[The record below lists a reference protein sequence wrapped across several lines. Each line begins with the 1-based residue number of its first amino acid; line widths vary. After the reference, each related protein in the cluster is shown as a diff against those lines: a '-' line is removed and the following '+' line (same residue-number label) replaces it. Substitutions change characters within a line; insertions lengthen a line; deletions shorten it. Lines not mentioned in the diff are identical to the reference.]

1 MDPVTDVFTAMRIES
16 VVYRRLELTA
26 PWGLRIER
34 SEQACFGTVV
44 RGNCWLTVEGESK
57 PLPLTGGDCFCF
69 FTRGRAHTLRDQPRT
84 RAHDIQEVIRA
95 AKGEAVHFGGGGVAT
110 TLVGGK
116 FTFDM
121 SNSKPLT
128 DLLPRLIHL
137 RADQAQATP
146 LQQTLQLL
154 ASEAAQPAVGSDLVL
169 RRLADIL
176 LIQAIRAHIASDAC
190 QQTGWLRAL
199 SDRQIGSALQSMH
212 EKISQPWTVAGLAAA
227 AGMSR
232 SAFAVR
238 FKELVGETPLEYL
251 TRWRVYQAARLLRE
265 GDKKL
270 IDVAHSVGYDSDGA
284 FNKAFKRIM
293 AATPGDYRR
302 NGGALP
308 SFGCPE
314 AT

>member
-1 MDPVTDVFTAMRIES
+1 MDPVTDIFTAMRIES
-16 VVYRRLELTA
+16 LVYRRLELTA

-34 SEQACFGTVV
+34 HEQGCFGTVV
-44 RGNCWLTVEGESK
+44 RGNCWLMVEGESK

-69 FTRGRAHTLRDQPRT
+69 FTRGRVHTLRDHPRT
-84 RAHDIQEVIRA
+84 RTQDIEEVIRA
-95 AKGEAVHFGGGGVAT
+95 SSGEAVQFGGGGVAT
-110 TLVGGK
+110 TIVGGK
-116 FTFDM
+116 FTFDGM
-121 SNSKPLT
+121 NSKPLT
-128 DLLPRLIHL
+128 DLIPPLIHVK
-137 RADQAQATP
+137 ADRAQATP

-154 ASEAAQPAVGSDLVL
+154 AAEAAHPAVGSDLVL

-176 LIQAIRAHIASDAC
+176 LIQAIRAHTASDAC
-190 QQTGWLRAL
+190 RKTGWLRGL
-199 SDRQIGSALQSMH
+199 SDRQIGAALQSMH
-212 EKISQPWTVAGLAAA
+212 ENIGQAWTVAGLAAA

-238 FKELVGETPLEYL
+238 FKELIGETPLEYL
-251 TRWRVYQAARLLRE
+251 TRWRIYQAARLLRE

-270 IDVAHSVGYDSDGA
+270 IDVAHSIGYDSDGA

-293 AATPGDYRR
+293 GTTPGDYRR

-308 SFGCPE
+308 SLDCAG

>member
-1 MDPVTDVFTAMRIES
+1 VDPITDIFTAMRIES

-34 SEQACFGTVV
+34 REQACFGTVV
-44 RGNCWLTVEGESK
+44 RGNCWLTVEGEAK
-57 PLPLTGGDCFCF
+57 PLALTGGDCFCF
-69 FTRGRAHTLRDQPRT
+69 FPQGRAHALRDHPRT
-84 RAHDIQEVIRA
+84 RTQDIQEVIRA
-95 AKGEAVHFGGGGVAT
+95 SKDEAVHFGGGGVAT

-116 FTFDM
+116 FSFDL
-121 SNSKPLT
+121 SNGKPLT
-128 DLLPRLIHL
+128 DLLPPLIHL

-176 LIQAIRAHIASDAC
+176 LIQAIRAHIASDAGR
-190 QQTGWLRAL
+190 QTGWLRAL
-199 SDRQIGSALQSMH
+199 SDRQIGSALRLMH
-212 EKISQPWTVAGLAAA
+212 EKIGHRPGLAAV

-238 FKELVGETPLEYL
+238 FKELVGETPLDYL

-270 IDVAHSVGYDSDGA
+270 IDVAHSIGYDSDGA

-293 AATPGDYRR
+293 GATPGDYRR

-308 SFGCPE
+308 SMDCPAA